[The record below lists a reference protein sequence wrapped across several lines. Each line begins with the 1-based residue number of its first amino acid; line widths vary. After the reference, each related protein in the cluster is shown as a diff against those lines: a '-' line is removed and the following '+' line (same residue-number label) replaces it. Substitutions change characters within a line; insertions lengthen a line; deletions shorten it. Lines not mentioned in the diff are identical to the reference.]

1 MNPLYASRR
10 RTSTIAMAL
19 CTGAT
24 IFGIVWLT
32 MILFTLFW
40 NGFAGLS
47 VALFTEMTP
56 PPNAQGGGLLNAI
69 VGSLILTFLGIGV
82 GAPIGILAG
91 TYMAEWALFE
101 DHLGHPLHQ

>member
-1 MNPLYASRR
+1 MNPLYARRR
-10 RTSTIAMAL
+10 RTSSIAMAL

-24 IFGIVWLT
+24 IFGLVWLT

-56 PPNAQGGGLLNAI
+56 PPNA
-69 VGSLILTFLGIGV
+69 
-82 GAPIGILAG
+82 
-91 TYMAEWALFE
+91 
-101 DHLGHPLHQ
+101 